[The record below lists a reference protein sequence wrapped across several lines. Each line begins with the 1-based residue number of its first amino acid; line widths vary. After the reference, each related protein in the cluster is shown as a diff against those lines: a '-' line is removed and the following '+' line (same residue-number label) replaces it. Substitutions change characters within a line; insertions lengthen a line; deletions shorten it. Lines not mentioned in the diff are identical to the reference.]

1 MSSHTRLRF
10 RLVCLAAIGALALA
24 AQAFASEPSDIS
36 QSEVLALEKAG
47 TTPRF
52 VDVRTPEEFAAGHVP
67 GAVNIPRDQLPQHFS
82 ELKASGD
89 PIVVY
94 CERGPRSRAALA
106 TLQDAGVSRVQHLS
120 GDMAGWRAAGL
131 PVEK

>member
-1 MSSHTRLRF
+1 MSPTARTRLR
-10 RLVCLAAIGALALA
+10 LGCLAAIAALALA
-24 AQAFASEPSDIS
+24 AQTRASEPSDIS

-52 VDVRTPEEFAAGHVP
+52 IDVRTPEEFAAGHVP

-82 ELKASGD
+82 ELEASGQ

-94 CERGPRSRAALA
+94 CERGPRALA
-106 TLQDAGVSRVQHLS
+106 AQATLRDAGVSRVQHLS

-131 PVEK
+131 PIEK